1 MKGVRIGNQRGFT
14 LIELAIVLVI
24 IGIILVAILKG
35 QALINNS
42 KLKRMQNDLKGIEA
56 MMLSYLDR
64 KGRLPGDC
72 DSDGVIEYSPSNQ
85 PQPTLLDTPSNKES
99 PTDDYCINSGSIED
113 VDTPFSDL
121 RVARVAPSGTPNLVL
136 AKHQGGD
143 VFVVG
148 NAAEIGT
155 GTKVNVIVAYGIPA
169 WMAKSIDVS
178 IDGIENG
185 ENGKLRRWDVIDV
198 GSVWPTDELNDTIIS
213 MAYFFDKELAGIIR
227 RRTL

>member
-24 IGIILVAILKG
+24 IGIMLVAILKG

-56 MMLSYLDR
+56 MMLSYMDR

-72 DSDGVIEYSPSNQ
+72 DSDGLLEYSPSNQ

-99 PTDDYCINSGSIED
+99 PTEDYCINSSSIED

-121 RVARVAPSGTPNLVL
+121 RVSRIAPFGTPNLLL

-143 VFVVG
+143 FFV
-148 NAAEIGT
+148 IGHAT
-155 GTKVNVIVAYGIPA
+155 DAGTNVNVIVAYGIPT

-185 ENGKLRRWDVIDV
+185 WNGKLRRWDVADA
-198 GSVWPTDELNDTIIS
+198 GSEWPTDEFNDTVIS
-213 MAYFFDKELAGIIR
+213 MAYFFDKELQG
-227 RRTL
+227 RTSSEQL